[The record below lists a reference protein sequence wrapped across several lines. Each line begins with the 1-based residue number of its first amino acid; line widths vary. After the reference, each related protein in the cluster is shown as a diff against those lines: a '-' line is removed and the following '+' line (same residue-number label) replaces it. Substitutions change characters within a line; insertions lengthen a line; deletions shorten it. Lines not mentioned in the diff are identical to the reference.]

1 MYKAVAMTETD
12 SEALVAV
19 NHQEERR
26 AVETDDHV
34 EVQDGS
40 ASSSGSDVDELGD
53 TTSTSSS
60 DDETTAISI
69 SGPIANL
76 CSATLGAGVLSIPYS
91 LYQSGIV
98 VGLVLLVL
106 SAAATIV
113 SIDMIVESARKFSAA
128 TYEELVD
135 KALGTRYRRLAEVSI
150 LLFCEGVCVAYIIAV
165 GDILGMLVGV
175 QYRTTAMVVIWSV
188 TMLPLSLLRTM
199 ESLQWASSI
208 GIFSICLLVVAALQ
222 HTIQNHDPTLQQSS
236 LLWPANGLTSVLKA
250 LPMILFA
257 FSCQV
262 NVCAIH
268 DELTTKSVMKWVTR
282 GAVGICSALYLSIA
296 SVCLLDF
303 GATIKGNVLLNYDIR
318 HSSTLVHAAFASMAT
333 AVVMAFPLNVFPS
346 RSAVEGRWNMN
357 LIDNT
362 SGVHDDD
369 SRQPLLGNTVMD
381 DAADDNDGA
390 SEEDATVQNTSFGP
404 SVDVAL
410 DNSFFGLFRH
420 VVVTVLIAGSALA
433 LALIVPNISLVFGL
447 IGGSLSSLLGFILP
461 GALGIISGDKYVG
474 WIMVICGTVIGL
486 VTTTVTIL
494 TI

>member
-1 MYKAVAMTETD
+1 MMGTEND
-12 SEALVAV
+12 SEVLLVSNQAV
-19 NHQEERR
+19 G
-26 AVETDDHV
+26 
-34 EVQDGS
+34 DGS
-40 ASSSGSDVDELGD
+40 ASEILDAASGDEEGQDESAADGDIVDMLA
-53 TTSTSSS
+53 TTNTNA
-60 DDETTAISI
+60 DHVAL

-98 VGLVLLVL
+98 VGLALMFF
-106 SAAATIV
+106 SAAATIL
-113 SIDMIVESARKFSAA
+113 SIDMIVDAARKFSAA

-135 KALGTRYRRLAEVSI
+135 KALGTRSRRIAELSI

-165 GDILGMLVGV
+165 GDILGMLVGE
-175 QYRTTAMVVIWSV
+175 QYKTTAMVAIWSI

-222 HTIQNHDPTLQQSS
+222 HAIQNYDHTNTSQHLSS
-236 LLWPANGLTSVLKA
+236 LLWPAHGLTSVLKA

-318 HSSTLVHAAFASMAT
+318 NSSTLVHAAFASMAT
-333 AVVMAFPLNVFPS
+333 AVVMAFPINVFPS
-346 RSAVEGRWNMN
+346 RSAVEGRWNMS
-357 LIDNT
+357 LAETITVDN
-362 SGVHDDD
+362 GG
-369 SRQPLLGNTVMD
+369 SRQPLLGNTIVDSGSTSNND
-381 DAADDNDGA
+381 DVSG
-390 SEEDATVQNTSFGP
+390 EEDVLQNASFG
-404 SVDVAL
+404 SSGDAAL
-410 DNSFFGLFRH
+410 DNSLFGLMRH
-420 VVVTVLIAGSALA
+420 AVVTVLIAGSALA
-433 LALIVPNISLVFGL
+433 LALVVPNISLVFGI

-461 GALGIISGDKYVG
+461 GALGIVSGDKYVG
-474 WIMVICGTVIGL
+474 WIMVVCGTVIGL
-486 VTTTVTIL
+486 VTTAVTIL